1 MGDPFRDRE
10 LSRSFRLEYQPTD
23 LDLAYLRVADCEVRE
38 LALEREWTVIEWG
51 KLARKALNM
60 AEVLADN
67 ETVTISHLSQCLL
80 YLLNTIEDIR
90 KEITPA
96 VEPTKEEESWE

>member
-10 LSRSFRLEYQPTD
+10 LAQSFRLEYQPTD
-23 LDLAYLRVADCEVRE
+23 LDLAYLRVADCEVRQ
-38 LALEREWTVIEWG
+38 LALKAEWTTTEWG

-67 ETVTISHLSQCLL
+67 QDVTVHHLSKCLL
-80 YLLNTIEDIR
+80 YLLNTTEEIR
-90 KEITPA
+90 KETIQA
-96 VEPTKEEESWE
+96 EVPTEEEESRE